1 MKEPCVY
8 ILTNKRN
15 GTLYTG
21 VTSNLIQRVYQHK
34 EKLAD
39 GFTKKYNLNIL
50 VWYEVHEIMETAIIR
65 EKKIKEWQRKWKL
78 ELIEKQNPEWSD
90 LYNEILGVANV

>member
-1 MKEPCVY
+1 MKQPCVY

-21 VTSNLIQRVYQHK
+21 VTSNLIKRVYQHK

-39 GFTKKYNLNIL
+39 SFTKKYNLNIL
-50 VWYEVHEIMETAIIR
+50 VWYEVHEVMETAITR
-65 EKKIKEWQRKWKL
+65 EKQIKEWRRKWKL
-78 ELIEKQNPEWSD
+78 ELIEKQNHEWSD
-90 LYNEILGVANV
+90 LYNEIIGVANV